1 MKRLKQSKGTVGSVT
16 DLAQPEHSR
25 WKVWLDQAGLS
36 IAAVVIALGIGAVL
50 IAATNLEVQ
59 RASGYFFARPTDTLM
74 AIWHS
79 VADAYVSMFRGS
91 VFDFNAPNWQRAIRP
106 FTETLVFATPLI
118 CAGLG
123 LSVGFRAGLFNIGAQ
138 GQMLMGAALGGY
150 VGFAIPMPA
159 GVHLIAALLGAIL
172 GGAIWAGIAGVLKAQ
187 TGANEVIVTIM
198 LNSVALFLLSWLLT
212 LPTFLV
218 PGSTNPQS
226 PPVLEGA
233 QFPALIG
240 PPFRLH
246 AGFLVALLAT
256 AVVWWL
262 IERSTIGF
270 EIRAVGHNMEAARFA
285 GMSVGM
291 VTIRT
296 MMISGALAG
305 LAAGTLILGTESR
318 LESGIAG
325 SIGFDAITVAL
336 LGRNRPVGTALAGVL
351 FGALK
356 AGGFLMQ
363 TAANTP
369 IDIVLV
375 LQSVIVLLIAA
386 PALVRAAIPFMRAE
400 KKS

>member
-1 MKRLKQSKGTVGSVT
+1 MTEQEPKYSSWRVL
-16 DLAQPEHSR
+16 
-25 WKVWLDQAGLS
+25 LDQAGLS
-36 IAAVVIALGIGAVL
+36 FAAVL
-50 IAATNLEVQ
+50 IALGLGAILIAATDAEVQ
-59 RASGYFFARPTDTLM
+59 AASGYFFARPMDTLSAM
-74 AIWHS
+74 WAAVS
-79 VADAYVSMFRGS
+79 DAYVAMFRGAI
-91 VFDFNAPNWQRAIRP
+91 FDFKANNWARAFRP

-123 LSVGFRAGLFNIGAQ
+123 LAVGFRAGLFNIGAK
-138 GQMLMGAALGGY
+138 GQMMMGAALGGY
-150 VGFAIPMPA
+150 IGFALEMPP
-159 GVHLIAALLGAIL
+159 GIHLVVALCGAIL
-172 GGAIWAGIAGVLKAQ
+172 GGALWAGIAGVLKAH

-198 LNSVALFLLSWLLT
+198 LNSIALFLLSWLLT
-212 LPTFLV
+212 LPAFLV

-226 PPVLEGA
+226 PPVLPGS
-233 QFPALIG
+233 QFPALLG

-246 AGFLVALLAT
+246 AGFIVAVLAT
-256 AVVWWL
+256 IFVWWL

-270 EIRAVGHNMEAARFA
+270 EIRAVGHNLEAARTA
-285 GMSVGM
+285 GMNVGA

-296 MMISGALAG
+296 LMISGALAG

-318 LESGIAG
+318 LEAGISG
-325 SIGFDAITVAL
+325 SVGFDAITVAL
-336 LGRNRPVGTALAGVL
+336 LGRNKPLGTFLAGLL

-363 TAANTP
+363 TAAGTP

-386 PALVRAAIPFMRAE
+386 PALVRSAIPFMRAE

>member
-1 MKRLKQSKGTVGSVT
+1 M
-16 DLAQPEHSR
+16 
-25 WKVWLDQAGLS
+25 LDQAGLS
-36 IAAVVIALGIGAVL
+36 LAAVAIALGLGAVL
-50 IAATNLEVQ
+50 IAACDPEVQ
-59 RASGYFFARPTDTLM
+59 EAAGYFLARPMDTLT
-74 AIWHS
+74 AIWNA
-79 VADAYVSMFRGS
+79 VADAYVSMFRGAI
-91 VFDFNAPNWQRAIRP
+91 FDYQANNWMRAIRP
-106 FTETLVFATPLI
+106 ITETMVFATPLI

-123 LSVGFRAGLFNIGAQ
+123 LAVGFRAGLFNIGAK

-150 VGFAIPMPA
+150 LGFAVPMPA
-159 GVHLIAALLGAIL
+159 GLHLVVALLGAVA
-172 GGAIWAGIAGVLKAQ
+172 GGAIWAGIAGALKAY

-198 LNSVALFLLSWLLT
+198 LNSVAGFLLAWLLT
-212 LPTFLV
+212 QPAFLV

-226 PPVLEGA
+226 PPVLAGA
-233 QFPALIG
+233 QFPALLG

-246 AGFLVALLAT
+246 AGFIVALLAT
-256 AVVWWL
+256 ALVWWL

-270 EIRAVGHNMEAARFA
+270 EIRAVGHNMDAARTA
-285 GMSVGM
+285 GMNVGG
-291 VTIRT
+291 VTIST
-296 MMISGALAG
+296 LMISGALAG

-318 LESGIAG
+318 LEAGISG
-325 SIGFDAITVAL
+325 SVGFDAITVAL
-336 LGRNRPVGTALAGVL
+336 LGRNRPIGTALAGLL

-363 TAANTP
+363 TSANTP